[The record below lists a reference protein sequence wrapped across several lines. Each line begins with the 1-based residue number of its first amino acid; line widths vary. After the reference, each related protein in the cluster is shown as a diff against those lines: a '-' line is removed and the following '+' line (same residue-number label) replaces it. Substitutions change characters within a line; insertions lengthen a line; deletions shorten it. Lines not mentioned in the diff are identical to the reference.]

1 MVFNKNISG
10 QHKHSVDDVTDSGTA
25 GEGERD
31 AQPAHRRKHAHH
43 ECPSLERSFFKTI
56 FLSQQ

>member
-43 ECPSLERSFFKTI
+43 
-56 FLSQQ
+56 